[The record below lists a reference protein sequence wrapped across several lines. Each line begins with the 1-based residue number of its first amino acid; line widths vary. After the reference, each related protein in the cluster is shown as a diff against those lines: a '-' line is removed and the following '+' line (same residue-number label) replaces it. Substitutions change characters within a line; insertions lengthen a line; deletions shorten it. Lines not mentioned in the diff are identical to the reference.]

1 LNYITN
7 LSLGLIHG
15 IRKYNNPIKMSTQ
28 NLTLQDR
35 EQLLNQRSIVLWFT
49 GLSGSGKTT
58 LSDAL
63 EEELFKKGYKTYV
76 LDGDKIRDGLCKD
89 LGFSEADRTE
99 NIRRVG
105 EVANLMRDS
114 GLIVLSA
121 FISPFAKDREVVRET
136 IGAKNLVRIFV
147 DCPLEVCEQR
157 DVKGLYKRAR
167 LGEIKKF
174 TGISSPF
181 EIPKES
187 ELVLKTAENTIE
199 ELIGMIL
206 EFILPKIKFA
216 SE

>member
-1 LNYITN
+1 
-7 LSLGLIHG
+7 
-15 IRKYNNPIKMSTQ
+15 MSTQ
-28 NLTLQDR
+28 NLTLHQR
-35 EQLLNQRSIVLWFT
+35 EQLLNQRSLVLWFT

-63 EEELFKKGYKTYV
+63 EEELYKRGYKTYI

-105 EVANLMRDS
+105 EVANLMRDA

>member
-1 LNYITN
+1 
-7 LSLGLIHG
+7 
-15 IRKYNNPIKMSTQ
+15 MSTQ

-63 EEELFKKGYKTYV
+63 EEELYKRGYKTYI
-76 LDGDKIRDGLCKD
+76 LDGDKIRNGLCKD
-89 LGFSEADRTE
+89 LGFSETDRTE

-114 GLIVLSA
+114 GLIVISA

-136 IGAKNLVRIFV
+136 IGAENLVRIFV

-181 EIPKES
+181 EIPEES
-187 ELVLKTAENTIE
+187 ELVLKTAEHTIE
-199 ELIGMIL
+199 QLIGTIL

-216 SE
+216 TE

>member
-1 LNYITN
+1 
-7 LSLGLIHG
+7 
-15 IRKYNNPIKMSTQ
+15 
-28 NLTLQDR
+28 
-35 EQLLNQRSIVLWFT
+35 
-49 GLSGSGKTT
+49 
-58 LSDAL
+58 
-63 EEELFKKGYKTYV
+63 
-76 LDGDKIRDGLCKD
+76 
-89 LGFSEADRTE
+89 
-99 NIRRVG
+99 
-105 EVANLMRDS
+105 MRDA

-136 IGAKNLVRIFV
+136 IGAENLVRIFV
-147 DCPLEVCEQR
+147 DCPLEVCEKR

>member
-1 LNYITN
+1 M
-7 LSLGLIHG
+7 SS
-15 IRKYNNPIKMSTQ
+15 NNI
-28 NLTLQDR
+28 TLQDR
-35 EQLLNQRSIVLWFT
+35 ERLLNQRSLVLWFT

-63 EEELFKKGYKTYV
+63 EAELIQRGFKTYI

-89 LGFSEADRTE
+89 LGFSEEDRTE

-121 FISPFAKDREVVRET
+121 FISPFEKDREMVRKL
-136 IGAKNLVRIFV
+136 IGAENLVRIFV

-157 DVKGLYKRAR
+157 DVKGLYKKARAG
-167 LGEIKKF
+167 LIKSF

-181 EIPKES
+181 EIPQES
-187 ELVLKTAENTIE
+187 ELILKTAEHSKE
-199 ELIGMIL
+199 ELIGTIL
-206 EFILPKIKFA
+206 DFILPRIQLPA
-216 SE
+216 

>member
-1 LNYITN
+1 
-7 LSLGLIHG
+7 
-15 IRKYNNPIKMSTQ
+15 MSSQ
-28 NLTLQDR
+28 KLTLADR
-35 EQLLNQRSIVLWFT
+35 QKLLNQRSLVIWFT

-63 EEELFKKGYKTYV
+63 EEELFRRGYKTYI

-89 LGFSEADRTE
+89 LGFSEEDRTE

-121 FISPFAKDREVVRET
+121 FISPFEKDRQVVRNT
-136 IGAKNLVRIFV
+136 IGPENLVRIFV

-157 DVKGLYKRAR
+157 DVKGLYKKARA
-167 LGEIKKF
+167 GEIKKF

-181 EIPKES
+181 ETPEES
-187 ELVLKTAENTIE
+187 ELILKTAEHSIE
-199 ELIGMIL
+199 ELINTIL
-206 EFILPKIKFA
+206 EFIMPKIKFV

>member
-1 LNYITN
+1 
-7 LSLGLIHG
+7 
-15 IRKYNNPIKMSTQ
+15 MSPQ
-28 NLTLQDR
+28 KLTLSDR
-35 EQLLNQRSIVLWFT
+35 QQLLKQRSLVLWFS

-63 EEELFKKGYKTYV
+63 EEELFKRGYKTYI

-89 LGFSEADRTE
+89 LGFSEEDRTE

-121 FISPFAKDREVVRET
+121 FISPFEKDRQVVRQT
-136 IGAKNLVRIFV
+136 IGAENLVRIFV
-147 DCPLEVCEQR
+147 DCPLEICEQR
-157 DVKGLYKRAR
+157 DVKGLYKKAR
-167 LGEIKKF
+167 TGEIKKF

-181 EIPKES
+181 EIPEES
-187 ELVLKTAENTIE
+187 ELILKTAENSIE

-206 EFILPKIKFA
+206 EFILPKIMFV

>member
-1 LNYITN
+1 MVRTKLKTE
-7 LSLGLIHG
+7 
-15 IRKYNNPIKMSTQ
+15 KMSPHK
-28 NLTLQDR
+28 LTLPDR
-35 EQLLNQRSIVLWFT
+35 QRLLNQRSLVLWFS

-63 EEELFKKGYKTYV
+63 EEELFKRGYKTYV

-89 LGFSEADRTE
+89 LGFSEEDRTE

-121 FISPFAKDREVVRET
+121 FISPFEKDRQVVRET
-136 IGAKNLVRIFV
+136 IGAENLVRIFV

-157 DVKGLYKRAR
+157 DVKGLYKKARA
-167 LGEIKKF
+167 GEIKKF

-181 EIPKES
+181 EIPEES
-187 ELVLKTAENTIE
+187 ELILKTAENSIE
-199 ELIGMIL
+199 DLIGMIL
-206 EFILPKIKFA
+206 EFILPKIIFI

>member
-1 LNYITN
+1 
-7 LSLGLIHG
+7 
-15 IRKYNNPIKMSTQ
+15 MSTQ
-28 NLTLQDR
+28 NLTLHQR
-35 EQLLNQRSIVLWFT
+35 EQLLNQRSLVLWFT

-63 EEELFKKGYKTYV
+63 EGELYKRGYKTYI

-105 EVANLMRDS
+105 EVANLMRDA

-167 LGEIKKF
+167 L
-174 TGISSPF
+174 
-181 EIPKES
+181 
-187 ELVLKTAENTIE
+187 
-199 ELIGMIL
+199 
-206 EFILPKIKFA
+206 
-216 SE
+216 

>member
-1 LNYITN
+1 VI
-7 LSLGLIHG
+7 
-15 IRKYNNPIKMSTQ
+15 
-28 NLTLQDR
+28 
-35 EQLLNQRSIVLWFT
+35 WFT

-63 EEELFKKGYKTYV
+63 EQELYQRGFKTYI
-76 LDGDKIRDGLCKD
+76 LDGDKIRNGLCKD
-89 LGFSEADRTE
+89 LGFSEIDRAE

-105 EVANLMRDS
+105 EVANLMMDA

-121 FISPFAKDREVVRET
+121 FISPFESDRNLVREM
-136 IGAKNLVRIFV
+136 IGAKNLVRVFV

-157 DVKGLYKRAR
+157 DVKGLYKKAR
-167 LGEIKKF
+167 TGEIKTF

-187 ELVLKTAENTIE
+187 ELVLKTAENSKE
-199 ELIGMIL
+199 ELVGMIL
-206 EFILPKIKFA
+206 EFILPKIKFI

>member
-1 LNYITN
+1 MSSQKIT
-7 LSLGLIHG
+7 LH
-15 IRKYNNPIKMSTQ
+15 
-28 NLTLQDR
+28 DR
-35 EQLLNQRSIVLWFT
+35 EKLLNQRSLVLWFT

-58 LSDAL
+58 LSDSL
-63 EEELFKKGYKTYV
+63 EEELFKRGYKTYI
-76 LDGDKIRDGLCKD
+76 LDGDKIRDGLCRD
-89 LGFSEADRTE
+89 LGFSEEDRTE

-105 EVANLMRDS
+105 EVAKLMLDS

-136 IGAKNLVRIFV
+136 IGAENLVRIFV

-167 LGEIKKF
+167 SGEIKKF

-181 EIPKES
+181 EIPEES
-187 ELVLKTAENTIE
+187 ELVLKTAEHSIE
-199 ELIGMIL
+199 ELIGTIL